1 MVVLDCV
8 MTFFGSTAND
18 AAFNAWVT
26 DVTVPENRGRVETV
40 LAIMP
45 LVAMLVVF
53 GALDGLTQAGNWR
66 LFFLIVG
73 GITCLGG
80 VLGCFFIREPDL
92 PRGQGSYF
100 ANILYGFRPAVIRDN
115 PRLYLSL
122 AALGVYCMS
131 QQVYMPYLII
141 YIQRFLGI
149 TDYTLLLAGC

>member
-1 MVVLDCV
+1 
-8 MTFFGSTAND
+8 
-18 AAFNAWVT
+18 
-26 DVTVPENRGRVETV
+26 
-40 LAIMP
+40 MP
-45 LVAMLVVF
+45 LVAMLGGVR
-53 GALDGLTQAGNWR
+53 GSGQPDPAGNWQ

-122 AALGVYCMS
+122 AALG
-131 QQVYMPYLII
+131 
-141 YIQRFLGI
+141 
-149 TDYTLLLAGC
+149 YTA